1 MKKLQL
7 LEITTIGRTELRD
20 KEDNI
25 IQTEVNE
32 ISHVFIENGFRYEED
47 LCLSKLE
54 PETTEKVIR
63 RKGGTKVPTHWE
75 TKDEEWKENR
85 YFGLRENAY
94 ACECERLTNAHPGRI
109 FVVRIVDGF

>member
-1 MKKLQL
+1 MKRIQL
-7 LEITTIGRTELRD
+7 LEITIPYKPATLDAEG
-20 KEDNI
+20 NI
-25 IQTEVNE
+25 TDPGIDEV
-32 ISHVFIENGFRYEED
+32 SHVYEENGFRYEED

-54 PETTEKVIR
+54 KETTEKVIR
-63 RKGGTKVPTHWE
+63 RKDGTKVPTHWE

-94 ACECERLTNAHPGRI
+94 ACECERLTNAHPNRI